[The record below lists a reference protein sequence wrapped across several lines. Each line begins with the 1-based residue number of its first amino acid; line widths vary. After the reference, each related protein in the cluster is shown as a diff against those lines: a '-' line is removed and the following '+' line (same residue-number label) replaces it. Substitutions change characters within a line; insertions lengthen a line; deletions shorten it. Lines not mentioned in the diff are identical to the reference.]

1 MYRIE
6 IVELTRNEN
15 ENNRIDSRVVLLQE
29 KTEINLDAIIVAV
42 NTAPVVK
49 RVRKS
54 RAKASV

>member
-1 MYRIE
+1 
-6 IVELTRNEN
+6 
-15 ENNRIDSRVVLLQE
+15 VLLQE